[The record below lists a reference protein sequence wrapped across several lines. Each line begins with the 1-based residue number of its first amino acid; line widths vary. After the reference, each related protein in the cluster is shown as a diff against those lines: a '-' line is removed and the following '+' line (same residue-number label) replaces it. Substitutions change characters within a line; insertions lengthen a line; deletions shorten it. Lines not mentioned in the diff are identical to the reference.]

1 MPTSQ
6 MVIAHI
12 PLAYER
18 NGIQSLE
25 LFKFLE
31 AGRLTGKWKLQ
42 AWASCLSLQMLCTVY
57 ITLHHFIYVYIKF
70 TFIYVYTCFYYL
82 HFEMQ
87 SKCQHSLK
95 K

>member
-12 PLAYER
+12 PLAYEP

-57 ITLHHFIYVYIKF
+57 IILHHFISVYIS
-70 TFIYVYTCFYYL
+70 YMYTCMYIYL
-82 HFEMQ
+82 F
-87 SKCQHSLK
+87 LLLAF
-95 K
+95 

>member
-12 PLAYER
+12 PLAYEP

-42 AWASCLSLQMLCTVY
+42 ASASCLSLQMLCTVY
-57 ITLHHFIYVYIKF
+57 IILHHFISVYIS
-70 TFIYVYTCFYYL
+70 YMYTCMYIYL
-82 HFEMQ
+82 F
-87 SKCQHSLK
+87 LLLAF
-95 K
+95 